1 MILQSLLS
9 LSLVSLVGCEE
20 LDSFWLEEE
29 EEDVSV
35 SNSSSVLFTEDQA
48 E

>member
-9 LSLVSLVGCEE
+9 LSLACLVACEE
-20 LDSFWLEEE
+20 VDSFWQEEE
-29 EEDVSV
+29 DDVSV